1 MMITTMMALSPIMMI
16 VWNYYCQKKQKV
28 SDLIK
33 EFAKR
38 AKQTLVTYDNLQHRK
53 GLGGHMIVL
62 FALITKCCTRRPPS
76 LPCFC
81 KLSKQTTI
89 LFASF
94 CKSRMCGLKM
104 LTWITSIILLTPAPG
119 LICNIWTSPFKD
131 LNETFPSCKRG
142 LTQTAGK
149 IWIRFKLI
157 SSAVAVITRRSTKSD
172 LKKNSVP
179 SQVEAQVRE

>member
-1 MMITTMMALSPIMMI
+1 MARGPYDRPLCLVLQSAAPDDRLLCL
-16 VWNYYCQKKQKV
+16 V
-28 SDLIK
+28 
-33 EFAKR
+33 FANF
-38 AKQTLVTYDNLQHRK
+38 VPDNL
-53 GLGGHMIVL
+53 
-62 FALITKCCTRRPPS
+62 S
-76 LPCFC
+76 LYHFC

-149 IWIRFKLI
+149 IIIIRFKLI